1 MSLHDSCDTSARI
14 NQLIPVTNKTRSRF
28 SVPAADSFMMGIM
41 DDEMD
46 MDMAQSKEDKDIAIQ
61 SKASK
66 TWRILR
72 LSSRNKLAAFDK
84 IDDGKNLKVL
94 FETPSPAEGTSP
106 PPQSSE
112 KAAPPASAPTQPV
125 STTESQAPPASDEIT
140 TTEQQPE
147 ESGIGASEQGHE
159 SGSSTDNIVEKGD
172 MAVPVPV
179 TEQPSVESQQ
189 PPEAPVTSTTTN
201 ESS

>member
-1 MSLHDSCDTSARI
+1 
-14 NQLIPVTNKTRSRF
+14 
-28 SVPAADSFMMGIM
+28 MMGIM

-46 MDMAQSKEDKDIAIQ
+46 IDMAQSKEDKDIAIQ

-112 KAAPPASAPTQPV
+112 KAAPPASASAPTQPAP
-125 STTESQAPPASDEIT
+125 TTESQARPASGEIAA
-140 TTEQQPE
+140 TEQQPE
-147 ESGIGASEQGHE
+147 ESGNGASGQGHE

-172 MAVPVPV
+172 TAVPVPV
-179 TEQPSVESQQ
+179 KEQPSVESQK

>member
-1 MSLHDSCDTSARI
+1 
-14 NQLIPVTNKTRSRF
+14 
-28 SVPAADSFMMGIM
+28 MMGIM

-46 MDMAQSKEDKDIAIQ
+46 IDMAQSKEDKDIAVQ

-94 FETPSPAEGTSP
+94 FETPSPAEGITT

-112 KAAPPASAPTQPV
+112 KVGPPAASATATTQSAPAAG
-125 STTESQAPPASDEIT
+125 SQDPSASDEIAVT
-140 TTEQQPE
+140 KQQRPE
-147 ESGIGASEQGHE
+147 ERGNGASEPGHE
-159 SGSSTDNIVEKGD
+159 SGSSTANNVKKGD
-172 MAVPVPV
+172 TTVPVPM

-189 PPEAPVTSTTTN
+189 PPEASATSATN
-201 ESS
+201 NDTSS